1 MEVRGFEGRLEISE
15 CLYEPDKPFGAIKAA
30 DRQALIDLLD
40 NCVELQSKRG
50 GEITGFTITMPCGYE
65 RQFTNH
71 CDIPFE
77 DLPCVCGQE
86 GHYLIIYKKEY

>member
-1 MEVRGFEGRLEISE
+1 MEIKGFEGRIEVSDCE
-15 CLYEPDKPFGAIKAA
+15 FVPDKPFGAVRAI

-40 NCVELQSKRG
+40 RCVTLQQKRG
-50 GEITGFTITMPCGYE
+50 GEIYGFTITMPCGYE

-77 DLPCVCGQE
+77 DLPCHCGRDD
-86 GHYLIIYKKEY
+86 HYLIQYKKE